1 MSEQKQAMSGK
12 RVSDSVDDTSKTL
25 HDAID
30 STSKTVHPALDNLS
44 EGSHKTV
51 DKLADVAMNVAE
63 SIEQKSD
70 SLQEMKI
77 KLFDQC
83 RTQINDKPIIALG
96 IAISTGFLV
105 GWLLKKRE

>member
-1 MSEQKQAMSGK
+1 MSEQKQVMSGES
-12 RVSDSVDDTSKTL
+12 VSDSVEDTSKKL
-25 HDAID
+25 HDAVD

-44 EGSHKTV
+44 ERSHQTV

-70 SLQEMKI
+70 SLREM

-83 RTQINDKPIIALG
+83 RTQINDKPLMALG

-105 GWLLKKRE
+105 GWLLKKR

>member
-1 MSEQKQAMSGK
+1 MSEKKKVMSGEN
-12 RVSDSVDDTSKTL
+12 VSDSVDDTSKKL
-25 HDAID
+25 HDAVD
-30 STSKTVHPALDNLS
+30 SASKTVHPALDNLS
-44 EGSHKTV
+44 ERSHQTV

-70 SLQEMKI
+70 SLREMKM

-83 RTQINDKPIIALG
+83 RTQINDKPLMALS

-105 GWLLKKRE
+105 GWLLKKR